1 MSSQD
6 EKTTNSVNPF
16 YLKNNNYNA
25 GMFSTMLLIA
35 FVCSV
40 LFVVLTYYSFKIAN
54 LTLLIPAPF
63 ILMIYFGGVSYTEY
77 QARNDF
83 IKTTATGVEY
93 HHSPKITHGFLPDQ
107 GIIRYGDIKSIRV
120 VQIKTGL
127 DLLEERMKQAQFQ
140 VDGFIK
146 KQLLLEIT
154 LKSDKVIRIGERLS
168 PAGIVQAAVF
178 IESGARLGDL
188 FASFSAKFPNITNA
202 AKSLFSRFVK
212 KE

>member
-1 MSSQD
+1 MSKMSSQE
-6 EKTTNSVNPF
+6 EKTTNPF
-16 YLKNNNYNA
+16 YLKNNDYNA

-35 FVCSV
+35 FVCLV
-40 LFVVLTYYSFKIAN
+40 LFIVITYYSFKIST
-54 LTLLIPAPF
+54 LTLLVPVPL
-63 ILMIYFGGVSYTEY
+63 ILLIYFGGVSYCEH
-77 QARNDF
+77 QAKYDF
-83 IKTTATGVEY
+83 IKTTAAGVEY
-93 HHSPKITHGFLPDQ
+93 HHSPKITHGWLPIQ

-154 LKSDKVIRIGERLS
+154 LKSDKIVRIGERLS
-168 PAGIVQAAVF
+168 PAGIIQAAVF
-178 IESGARLGDL
+178 IESGARLGNL
-188 FASFSAKFPNITNA
+188 FASFSEKFPNIANA
-202 AKSLFSRFVK
+202 AKSLFSKFIK